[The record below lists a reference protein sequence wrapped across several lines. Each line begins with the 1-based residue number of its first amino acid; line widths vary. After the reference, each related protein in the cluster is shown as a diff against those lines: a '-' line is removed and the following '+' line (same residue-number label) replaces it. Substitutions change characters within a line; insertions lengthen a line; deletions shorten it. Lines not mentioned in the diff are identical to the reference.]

1 MKITTSR
8 DELLKPLMQI
18 GGVVERRQTLP
29 ILANVLV
36 SASSAQLNLTAT
48 DLEVELR
55 TQALAQCDGEAEFT
69 LPARKLIDICKA
81 LPDGADIELTIE
93 GDKAVLRSGRGRYTL
108 GTLPAQDYPSIEPAT
123 ANDVLELTEKV
134 LKRLIDKTLFAMAQQ
149 DVRYYL
155 NGMLLE
161 VRSGRIR
168 TVATDGHRLA
178 LCDEAFDPDSSV
190 DIQII
195 LPRKAVLEL
204 SRLLSDNDEPVKLE
218 LSSSH
223 ARISLAQASFTTKL
237 IDGRFPDYERV
248 MPTGDPQVV
257 TADKDLLRQAL
268 TRTAIL
274 SNEKYRGIRFR
285 LSPGLLHLQ
294 AHNPEQD
301 EAEEEIEIDYQ
312 GAEMT
317 IGFNVGYLLD
327 VLSTIDSHDVKIAV
341 ADANSSSLITNADND
356 GCRYVIMPMRL

>member
-8 DELLKPLMQI
+8 DDLLKPLLQI

-29 ILANVLV
+29 ILANVLI
-36 SASSAQLNLTAT
+36 SAKPDRLELTAT

-55 TQALAQCDGEAEFT
+55 THAPVQADGEAEFT

-81 LPDGADIELTIE
+81 LPEGADIDLSVD
-93 GDKAVLRSGRGRYTL
+93 GDKATLRSGRGRYTL
-108 GTLPAQDYPSIEPAT
+108 GTLPAQDYPSIDPAAASET
-123 ANDVLELTEKV
+123 LELPERV
-134 LKRLIDKTLFAMAQQ
+134 LKQLIDKTHFAMAQQ

-161 VRSGRIR
+161 VRPGRIR

-178 LCDEAFDPDSSV
+178 LCDNDYPADSTV
-190 DIQII
+190 NIQVI

-204 SRLLSDNDEPVKLE
+204 GRLLSDSDDMVKLE

-223 ARISLAQASFTTKL
+223 VRLTLAKASFTSKL

-248 MPTGDPQVV
+248 MPSGEPQIV
-257 TADKDLLRQAL
+257 TADKDALRQSLA
-268 TRTAIL
+268 RTAIL

-285 LSPGLLHLQ
+285 LSQGLLHLQ

-301 EAEEEIEIDYQ
+301 EAEEEVEVQYAGD
-312 GAEMT
+312 EMT

-327 VLSTIDSHDVKIAV
+327 VLGVIDSDDVNIAV
-341 ADANSSSLITNADND
+341 TDANSSSLITSANGSN
-356 GCRYVIMPMRL
+356 CRFVIMPMRL

>member
-36 SASSAQLNLTAT
+36 SASPDQLMLTAT

-55 TQALAQCDGEAEFT
+55 THATAQCDGQAEFT

-81 LPDGADIELTIE
+81 LPDGADIEIAIDGE
-93 GDKAVLRSGRGRYTL
+93 KATLRSGRGRYTL
-108 GTLPAQDYPSIEPAT
+108 GTLPAQDYPSIEPAAAT
-123 ANDVLELTEKV
+123 DVLELSEKV
-134 LKRLIDKTLFAMAQQ
+134 LKRLIDKTMFAMAQQ

-161 VRSGRIR
+161 VRPGRIR

-178 LCDEAFDPDSSV
+178 LCDEPFDSDSTL
-190 DIQII
+190 DIQVI

-204 SRLLSDNDEPVKLE
+204 SRLLSDTDDLLKLE

-223 ARISLAQASFTTKL
+223 VRITLARASFTSKL

-257 TADKDLLRQAL
+257 TADRDALRQSL

-285 LSPGLLHLQ
+285 LSPGLLSLQ

-301 EAEEEIEIDYQ
+301 EAEEEVEIDYA
-312 GAEMT
+312 GDEMT

-327 VLSTIDSHDVKIAV
+327 VLGTIDSDDVKIAV
-341 ADANSSSLITNADND
+341 ADANSSSLITNADSD
-356 GCRYVIMPMRL
+356 TCRYVIMPMRL

>member
-8 DELLKPLMQI
+8 DELLKPLAQI

-36 SASSAQLNLTAT
+36 SARPDGLTLTAT
-48 DLEVELR
+48 DLEVEMR
-55 TQALAQCDGEAEFT
+55 THTAATCDGEGEFT

-81 LPDGADIELTIE
+81 LPDGADIELAVE
-93 GDKAVLRSGRGRYTL
+93 GEKATLRSGRGRYTL
-108 GTLPAQDYPSIEPAT
+108 GTLPAQDYPSIDPAAAT
-123 ANDVLELTEKV
+123 DVLELPEGV
-134 LKRLIDKTLFAMAQQ
+134 LKRLIDKTHFAMAQQ

-155 NGMLLE
+155 NGMLFE
-161 VRSGRIR
+161 VRAGRIR
-168 TVATDGHRLA
+168 AVATDGHRLA
-178 LCDEAFDPDSSV
+178 LCDQPFDSETSLDV
-190 DIQII
+190 QVI

-204 SRLLSDNDEPVKLE
+204 SRLLNDSQDPVKLE

-223 ARISLAQASFTTKL
+223 VRVVLPHTSFTSKL
-237 IDGRFPDYERV
+237 IDGRFPEYERV
-248 MPTGDPQVV
+248 MPTGETQLVV
-257 TADKDLLRQAL
+257 ADKDVLKQSL

-274 SNEKYRGIRFR
+274 SNEKFRGIRFR

-301 EAEEEIEIDYQ
+301 EADEEVEIDYQ
-312 GAEMT
+312 GDEMT

-327 VLSTIDSHDVKIAV
+327 VLGTIDSEEVRIAV
-341 ADANSSSLITNADND
+341 ADANSSSLITNADSD
-356 GCRYVIMPMRL
+356 ACRYVIMPMRL